1 MLADPN
7 RFGRGPHVKRGPDLE
22 IGPYVKRGPD
32 IRTLPYFDGGQKPTI
47 ETLPYPS
54 SGYDFGN
61 VREETYEECVMRNAG
76 SGGTGPEDDCRG
88 KPRQI
93 RPLPEERVQY
103 FLNNP
108 EEAMPKSNGN
118 GAAFLNGYIE
128 SNFK

>member
-32 IRTLPYFDGGQKPTI
+32 IRTLPYFEGGQKPTI

-54 SGYDFGN
+54 SSYDFGD
-61 VREETYEECVMRNAG
+61 VREETYEECVMRTAG
-76 SGGTGPEDDCRG
+76 SGGTSLDDPCKT

-93 RPLPEERVQY
+93 LALPEERVQY
-103 FLNNP
+103 FLDNP
-108 EEAMPKSNGN
+108 EEAMPKSNGLSDS
-118 GAAFLNGYIE
+118 FLFDYVQ
-128 SNFK
+128 KKLK

>member
-7 RFGRGPHVKRGPDLE
+7 RFGRGPYVKRGPDLE

-32 IRTLPYFDGGQKPTI
+32 IRTLPYFEGGQKPTI

-54 SGYDFGN
+54 SSYDFGN

-88 KPRQI
+88 KPRQTFG
-93 RPLPEERVQY
+93 LPEERVQY

-118 GAAFLNGYIE
+118 GAAFLNGYLE